1 MKSHF
6 IICEIY
12 ENAFEHYHF
21 TRHKQDNSHSVDSTS
36 VHVMYEE
43 ESDSNKRF
51 HQKSVVLFVSIFIVD
66 HIVDQTKRIIKKKSQ
81 KRVEKKLNSQSLI
94 ELFDDAIDAYEKSI
108 SVRKILKNHKIDMS
122 LLN

>member
-1 MKSHF
+1 
-6 IICEIY
+6 
-12 ENAFEHYHF
+12 
-21 TRHKQDNSHSVDSTS
+21 
-36 VHVMYEE
+36 MYEE